1 MFFHQPFVFLCSYFV
16 HHRRVNSFML
26 INHFS
31 FYNMPVFSF
40 EYQKGNKGTIMGT
53 VITTQLLSELHDVR
67 GKALREVENI
77 PETILI
83 EGSCHQRGSLQV
95 GTSPRDGSDCTRDEW
110 TKSFLF
116 LFLHSWQGSQLRMGL
131 EWIIGLTWMYVCM
144 NALDWMNCW
153 NMMRLL
159 PDCIICLI
167 ILMRVYVDCGLI

>member
-1 MFFHQPFVFLCSYFV
+1 MTRIKSISIWFIFCLLGILHYRLTTLTWVFSTISFRVNRICFSICLCLQSVCYSMFFYQPFVFLCSYFV

-40 EYQKGNKGTIMGT
+40 QYQKGKKGTIMGT

-83 EGSCHQRGSLQV
+83 ERSCHQSGSLQSQGWIRLYRRWV
-95 GTSPRDGSDCTRDEW
+95 NE
-110 TKSFLF
+110 KLLVSFVAF
-116 LFLHSWQGSQLRMGL
+116 MAR
-131 EWIIGLTWMYVCM
+131 ITT
-144 NALDWMNCW
+144 
-153 NMMRLL
+153 
-159 PDCIICLI
+159 
-167 ILMRVYVDCGLI
+167 